1 MLPTEMPAEAVE
13 ENQVNLTLSRETF
26 ELAKGFIAGLGQ
38 AIQAADAQI
47 KAEEKAMKAS
57 ATMDQVMADGQE
69 LAGFGQELSA
79 MSDAGLG
86 LPRM

>member
-1 MLPTEMPAEAVE
+1 MMPTEIPVE
-13 ENQVNLTLSRETF
+13 DNQVNLTLSRETF

-57 ATMDQVMADGQE
+57 AKMDEVMLAGGE

-79 MSDAGLG
+79 MSDAGMG
-86 LPRM
+86 MPRI

>member
-1 MLPTEMPAEAVE
+1 MPTEIPVE
-13 ENQVNLTLSRETF
+13 DNQVSLTLSRETF

-57 ATMDQVMADGQE
+57 AKMDEVMATGQD

-79 MSDAGLG
+79 MSDAGMG
-86 LPRM
+86 LPRI